1 MNICAISTESRAST
15 AANERGGDVMVDVE
29 RAEERYLYMASLG
42 VLGEPGCCNEEYLE
56 EMERCEGDR
65 YPEWYPD

>member
-1 MNICAISTESRAST
+1 M
-15 AANERGGDVMVDVE
+15 RGGDVMADAE

-42 VLGEPGCCNEEYLE
+42 VLGEPGCCNEDYLE

-65 YPEWYPD
+65 YPD